1 MFLLDNRCELKGCLT
16 SESVQCA
23 ALTLEG
29 IDNIH
34 GGDSLPLGVFGVG
47 DGITDDVLKEDL
59 EDSSGLLIDEAR
71 DTLDTSAA
79 SQSTDGRLGDTLDVI
94 TQHFAMTLGASLAE
108 SLSSFASSGH
118 VECFL
123 FELSK
128 KNDISNN
135 ISAAYIATVGA
146 VSARECRS
154 HDQMLDPSMH

>member
-1 MFLLDNRCELKGCLT
+1 M
-16 SESVQCA
+16 S
-23 ALTLEG
+23 LEG

-47 DGITDDVLKEDL
+47 DGITDDILKEDL

-71 DTLDTSAA
+71 DTLDTSTA
-79 SQSTDGRLGDTLDVI
+79 SQSADGGLGDTLDVI
-94 TQHFAMTLGASLAE
+94 TQNFAMTLGASLAE

-128 KNDISNN
+128 KNDASLQV
-135 ISAAYIATVGA
+135 SAAFIANVGA
-146 VSARECRS
+146 DYVRECRS
-154 HDQMLDPSMH
+154 HD